1 MSVQG
6 IESLQEITNARD
18 TLSVHGRYGD
28 TTIGHLTPGE
38 MVLPRPLADD
48 PVLKR
53 QLFEA
58 FERHEINPYQ
68 YQVGHYENSI
78 NPLTGVPEFGFFKK
92 IGKFLKKAAPTIGKI
107 IGFVYGGPEGAAI
120 GGGLGGAVK
129 EGNLKAAAKHA
140 AQGFVLGKV
149 AVGVGMKPGGGIGSL
164 WGQGSAATHIPGG
177 APSSVW
183 GWSPQ
188 TSAGGGIGDFF
199 QNVGARGASAL
210 GAGSIPGSS
219 KAMNLFGKGGAWDSM
234 SAMQKVGTGLL
245 GATALGGLEGGED
258 TSEMPAP
265 SGELGG
271 YLQRGLTPATLPTQY
286 GTEGVPVFAPQ
297 GAGTFAAGSESG
309 VGSLD
314 PATQAY
320 VDSMMEDEEYSNLM
334 FPEFQRVNVAGGG
347 AIYDFRGGGNV
358 MDENG
363 RGDVDTVDAKLAD
376 GEFVLTKQSVT
387 GIGGGDHGEGIEKL
401 YAMMNHNENKAKQ
414 MGIGRA

>member
-6 IESLQEITNARD
+6 IESLQEIANARD

-38 MVLPRPLADD
+38 MVLPRPIADD

-107 IGFVYGGPEGAAI
+107 VGFAVGGPKGAAI
-120 GGGLGGAVK
+120 GGAIGGAVK

-140 AQGFVLGKV
+140 AQGYVLGNI
-149 AVGVGMKPGGGIGSL
+149 AVGAGMKGEQGIESL
-164 WGQGSAATHIPGG
+164 WGKGG
-177 APSSVW
+177 ATGTESMF
-183 GWSPQ
+183 GWSPTPAQ
-188 TSAGGGIGDFF
+188 GDGIGAFF

-210 GAGSIPGSS
+210 GAGDIPTVEGSNVN
-219 KAMNLFGKGGAWDSM
+219 NLFGKEGAWDNM
-234 SAMQKVGTGLL
+234 SAMQKVGIGLL
-245 GATALGGLEGGED
+245 GGTALGGLEGGED

-286 GTEGVPVFAPQ
+286 GTEGVPAFAPQ
-297 GAGTFAAGSESG
+297 GSGTFAGG
-309 VGSLD
+309 VGGIGSLD

-320 VDSMMEDEEYSNLM
+320 VDSMMKDEEYSKLM

-376 GEFVLTKQSVT
+376 GEFVLTKQSVV
-387 GIGGGDHGEGIEKL
+387 GMGDGDHGEGIEKL
-401 YAMMNHNENKAKQ
+401 YAMMNHNENKARQ